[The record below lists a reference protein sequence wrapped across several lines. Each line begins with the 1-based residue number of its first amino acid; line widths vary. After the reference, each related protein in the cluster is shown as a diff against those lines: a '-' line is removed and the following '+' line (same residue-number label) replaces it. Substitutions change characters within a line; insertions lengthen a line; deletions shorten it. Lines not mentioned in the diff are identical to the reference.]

1 MEKIKRKEVPMFSAL
16 SHFELQQ
23 YWWFI
28 MSVVGSSL
36 VFLLF
41 VQGGQTLI
49 DVLGKTKDEK
59 NMVINSIGRKW
70 EFTFTTLVVFAA
82 GMFASFPLFYST
94 SFGGAYYAWKIFLI
108 CFVLQSVSF
117 EFRRKKGNLLGERTY
132 EWFLYINGF
141 LGSFLLGAAVA
152 TFFTGSDF
160 IRNEYNLSFWQT
172 ELYGI
177 EILFNFTNVALGLA
191 VLFLARTLGAMYIIN
206 NVNHNPIRE
215 RGRKQVG
222 INAAIFL
229 VFFLYFLVTILLKDG
244 YAYHPE
250 TKEVFMEPY
259 KYLNNYLEM
268 PVALILLLSGVL
280 LVLYGIGIAWFKRS
294 IKGIWF
300 AGPGTFATVL
310 SLFWVLGYNNTSF
323 YPSFDLQSSLT
334 IENAS
339 SSHYT
344 LTAMTY
350 ISLLVPVIAAYIF
363 FAWRAIDRKKID
375 TSDVSDDS
383 QHHVY

>member
-1 MEKIKRKEVPMFSAL
+1 MLSAL
-16 SHFELQQ
+16 SHFQLQQ
-23 YWWFI
+23 YWWLI
-28 MSVVGSSL
+28 MSVVGSGL

-49 DVLGKTKDEK
+49 DVLGKTKEEK

-94 SFGGAYYAWKIFLI
+94 SFGGAYYAWKIFLV

-141 LGSFLLGAAVA
+141 LGAFLLGAAVA

-160 IRNEYNLSFWQT
+160 IRNEYNLSTWQT
-172 ELYGI
+172 ELYGL
-177 EILFNFTNVALGLA
+177 EILFNFTNIALGLA

-206 NVNHNPIRE
+206 NVDYSPIRE

-229 VFFLYFLVTILLKDG
+229 VFFLYFLVRILTKDG
-244 YAYHPE
+244 FAYDPI
-250 TKEVFMEPY
+250 TKEVFMEPF

-268 PVALILLLSGVL
+268 PVALILLLVGVV
-280 LVLYGIGIAWFKRS
+280 LVLYGIGIAFFKKS
-294 IKGIWF
+294 TQGIWYS
-300 AGPGTFATVL
+300 GPGTFLTVL

-323 YPSFDLQSSLT
+323 YPSFHLQSSLT

-350 ISLLVPVIAAYIF
+350 ISLLVPVVIGYIF
-363 FAWRAIDRKKID
+363 YAWRSIDKKKINPD
-375 TSDVSDDS
+375 DVKDDS
-383 QHHVY
+383 GHHVY

>member
-1 MEKIKRKEVPMFSAL
+1 MLSAL
-16 SHFELQQ
+16 SHFQLQQ

-28 MSVVGSSL
+28 MSVVGSTL

-49 DVLGKTKDEK
+49 DILGKNKDEK

-70 EFTFTTLVVFAA
+70 EFTFTTLIMFAA
-82 GMFASFPLFYST
+82 GMFASFPLFYAT

-141 LGSFLLGAAVA
+141 LGTFLLGAAVA

-160 IRNEYNLSFWQT
+160 IRNEYNLSAWQT
-172 ELYGI
+172 QLYGL
-177 EILFNFTNVALGLA
+177 EILFNFTNVSLGLA
-191 VLFLARTLGAMYIIN
+191 VLFLARTLGALYIIN
-206 NVNHNPIRE
+206 NVDYAPIRE
-215 RGRKQVG
+215 RGRTQVG
-222 INAAIFL
+222 INAVIFL
-229 VFFLYFLVTILLKDG
+229 VFFLYFVARILLKDG
-244 YAYHPE
+244 FAYDTV
-250 TKEVFMEPY
+250 TKEVYMEPM
-259 KYLNNYLEM
+259 KYLNNYLQM
-268 PVALILLLSGVL
+268 PVALILFLVGVV
-280 LVLYGIGIAWFKRS
+280 LVLYGIGIAWFKKS
-294 IKGIWF
+294 TKGIWF
-300 AGPGTFATVL
+300 AGPGTIATVL

-323 YPSFDLQSSLT
+323 YPSFNLQSSLT

-339 SSHYT
+339 ASHYT

-350 ISLLVPVIAAYIF
+350 ISMLVPVVAAYIF
-363 FAWRAIDRKKID
+363 YTWRAIDKKKINPE
-375 TSDVSDDS
+375 DVSES
-383 QHHVY
+383 SGHHVY

>member
-1 MEKIKRKEVPMFSAL
+1 MLSAL
-16 SHFELQQ
+16 SHFQLQQ

-28 MSVVGSSL
+28 MSVVGSTL

-49 DVLGKTKDEK
+49 DILGKNKDEK

-70 EFTFTTLVVFAA
+70 EFTFTTLIMFAA
-82 GMFASFPLFYST
+82 GMFASFPLFYAT

-141 LGSFLLGAAVA
+141 LGTFLLGAAVA

-160 IRNEYNLSFWQT
+160 IRNEYNLSAWQT
-172 ELYGI
+172 QLYGL
-177 EILFNFTNVALGLA
+177 EILFNFTNVSLGLA
-191 VLFLARTLGAMYIIN
+191 VLFLARTLGALYIIN
-206 NVNHNPIRE
+206 NVDYAPIRE
-215 RGRKQVG
+215 RGRTQVG
-222 INAAIFL
+222 INAVIFL
-229 VFFLYFLVTILLKDG
+229 VFFLYFVARILLKDG
-244 YAYHPE
+244 FAYDTV
-250 TKEVFMEPY
+250 TKEVYMEPM
-259 KYLNNYLEM
+259 KYLNNYLQM
-268 PVALILLLSGVL
+268 PVALILFLVGVV
-280 LVLYGIGIAWFKRS
+280 LVLYGIGIAWFKKS
-294 IKGIWF
+294 TKGIWF
-300 AGPGTFATVL
+300 AGPGTIATVL

-323 YPSFDLQSSLT
+323 YPSFHLQSSLT

-339 SSHYT
+339 ASHYT

-350 ISLLVPVIAAYIF
+350 ISMLVPVVAAYIF
-363 FAWRAIDRKKID
+363 YTWRAIDKKKINPE
-375 TSDVSDDS
+375 DVSES
-383 QHHVY
+383 SGHHVY

>member
-1 MEKIKRKEVPMFSAL
+1 MISAL
-16 SHFELQQ
+16 SHLQLQQ
-23 YWWFI
+23 YWWLI
-28 MSVVGSSL
+28 MSVVGSGL

-59 NMVINSIGRKW
+59 NMIINSIGRKW

-94 SFGGAYYAWKIFLI
+94 SFGGAYYAWMIFLF
-108 CFVLQSVSF
+108 CFIIQAVSF

-141 LGSFLLGAAVA
+141 LGAFLLGAVVA

-160 IRNEYNLSFWQT
+160 IRNEYNLSTWQT
-172 ELYGI
+172 ELYGL
-177 EILFNFTNVALGLA
+177 EILFNFTNISLGMA

-206 NVNHNPIRE
+206 NVDYSPIRE
-215 RGRKQVG
+215 RGIKQVG
-222 INAAIFL
+222 INAIIFL
-229 VFFLYFLVTILLKDG
+229 VFFLYFMVRILLKDG
-244 YAYHPE
+244 FAYDPN
-250 TKEVFMEPY
+250 TKEVFMEPF
-259 KYLNNYLEM
+259 KYFNNYMEM
-268 PVALILLLSGVL
+268 PVALILLIIGVA
-280 LVLYGIGIAWFKRS
+280 LVLYGIGVTWFKKS

-300 AGPGTFATVL
+300 TGPGAFATVL
-310 SLFWVLGYNNTSF
+310 SLFWVLGFNNTSF
-323 YPSFDLQSSLT
+323 YPSYDLQSSLT

-350 ISLLVPVIAAYIF
+350 ISFLVPVVIGYIF
-363 FAWRAIDRKKID
+363 YAWRLIDRKKVTID
-375 TSDVSDDS
+375 DVKEDS
-383 QHHVY
+383 KHHVY

>member
-1 MEKIKRKEVPMFSAL
+1 MLSAL
-16 SHFELQQ
+16 SHFQLQQ
-23 YWWFI
+23 YWWLI
-28 MSVVGSSL
+28 MSVVASGL

-49 DVLGKTKDEK
+49 DVLGKTKEEK

-94 SFGGAYYAWKIFLI
+94 SFGGAYYAWKILLV

-141 LGSFLLGAAVA
+141 LGTFLLGAAVA

-160 IRNEYNLSFWQT
+160 IRNEYNLSTWQT
-172 ELYGI
+172 ELYGL

-206 NVNHNPIRE
+206 NVDHSPIRE

-229 VFFLYFLVTILLKDG
+229 VFFLYFLARILTKDG
-244 YAYHPE
+244 FAYDPI
-250 TKEVFMEPY
+250 TKEVFMEPF

-268 PVALILLLSGVL
+268 PVALILLLTGVG
-280 LVLYGIGIAWFKRS
+280 LVLYGIGIAFFRKS
-294 IKGIWF
+294 TQGIWYS
-300 AGPGTFATVL
+300 GLGTFLTVL
-310 SLFWVLGYNNTSF
+310 SLFWVLGYNNTSV
-323 YPSFDLQSSLT
+323 YPSFHLQSSLT

-350 ISLLVPVIAAYIF
+350 ISFLVPVVIGYIF
-363 FAWRAIDRKKID
+363 YAWRSIDKKKINAD
-375 TSDVSDDS
+375 DVKDDS
-383 QHHVY
+383 GHHVY

>member
-1 MEKIKRKEVPMFSAL
+1 MLSAL
-16 SHFELQQ
+16 SHFQLQQ
-23 YWWFI
+23 YWWLI
-28 MSVVGSSL
+28 MSVVGSGL

-49 DVLGKTKDEK
+49 DVLGKTKEEK

-94 SFGGAYYAWKIFLI
+94 SFGGAYYAWKIFLV

-141 LGSFLLGAAVA
+141 LGAFLLGAAVA

-160 IRNEYNLSFWQT
+160 IRNEYNLSTWQT
-172 ELYGI
+172 ELYGL
-177 EILFNFTNVALGLA
+177 EILFNFTNIALGLA

-206 NVNHNPIRE
+206 NVDYSPIRE

-229 VFFLYFLVTILLKDG
+229 VFFLYFLVRILTKDG
-244 YAYHPE
+244 FAYDPIS
-250 TKEVFMEPY
+250 KEVFMEPF

-268 PVALILLLSGVL
+268 PVALILLLVGVV
-280 LVLYGIGIAWFKRS
+280 LVLYGIGIAFFKKS
-294 IKGIWF
+294 TQGIWYS
-300 AGPGTFATVL
+300 GPGTFLTVL

-323 YPSFDLQSSLT
+323 YPSFHLQSSLT

-350 ISLLVPVIAAYIF
+350 ISLLVPVVIGYIF
-363 FAWRAIDRKKID
+363 YAWRSIDKKKINPD
-375 TSDVSDDS
+375 DVKDDS
-383 QHHVY
+383 GHHVY

>member
-1 MEKIKRKEVPMFSAL
+1 
-16 SHFELQQ
+16 
-23 YWWFI
+23 
-28 MSVVGSSL
+28 MSVVGSTL

-70 EFTFTTLVVFAA
+70 EFTFTTLVMFAA
-82 GMFASFPLFYST
+82 GMFASFPLFYAT
-94 SFGGAYYAWKIFLI
+94 SFGGAYYAWKIFLL

-141 LGSFLLGAAVA
+141 LGTFLLGAAVA

-160 IRNEYNLSFWQT
+160 LRNEYNLTFWQT
-172 ELYGI
+172 QLYGI
-177 EILFNFTNVALGLA
+177 EILFNFTNISLGLA
-191 VLFLARTLGAMYIIN
+191 VLFLARTLGALYIIN
-206 NVNHNPIRE
+206 NVNHDPIRE
-215 RGRKQVG
+215 RGRLQVG
-222 INAAIFL
+222 INAVIFL
-229 VFFLYFLVTILLKDG
+229 IFFLYFVTRIMLKDG
-244 YAYHPE
+244 FAYNPE
-250 TKEVFMEPY
+250 TKEVFMEPF
-259 KYLNNYLEM
+259 KYFNNYMEM
-268 PVALILLLSGVL
+268 PIALILFLVGVL
-280 LVLYGIGIAWFKRS
+280 LVLYGIGIAWFKKS
-294 IKGIWF
+294 TLGIWF

-310 SLFWVLGYNNTSF
+310 SLFWVLGYNNTAF

-350 ISLLVPVIAAYIF
+350 ISFLVPVVAAYIF
-363 FAWRAIDRKKID
+363 YAWRAIDKKKID
-375 TSDVSDDS
+375 ADDVQEGSG
-383 QHHVY
+383 HHVY